1 MQRQNS
7 FHYRKSDSRS
17 LDIPLVV
24 RTRPVIS
31 VPHMRY
37 LILRN
42 SQSMVYYMEKHLLA
56 LSLQL
61 DKRIF
66 VISRILHRIRDE
78 VVHYL
83 QQLVLIAVNVAVLAR
98 LELQVEAVMLVKHLE
113 ALERCARKLNDIDS
127 LLVKDNLIGLK
138 LRHVHH
144 LNNELVKTV
153 GLRDDYVEVL
163 VSFGWI
169 IA

>member
-1 MQRQNS
+1 
-7 FHYRKSDSRS
+7 
-17 LDIPLVV
+17 
-24 RTRPVIS
+24 
-31 VPHMRY
+31 
-37 LILRN
+37 
-42 SQSMVYYMEKHLLA
+42 MVYYMEKHLLA

-98 LELQVEAVMLVKHLE
+98 LKLQVETVMLVKHLE

>member
-1 MQRQNS
+1 
-7 FHYRKSDSRS
+7 
-17 LDIPLVV
+17 
-24 RTRPVIS
+24 
-31 VPHMRY
+31 
-37 LILRN
+37 
-42 SQSMVYYMEKHLLA
+42 MVYYMEKHLLA

-83 QQLVLIAVNVAVLAR
+83 QQLILIAVNVAVLAR

>member
-1 MQRQNS
+1 
-7 FHYRKSDSRS
+7 
-17 LDIPLVV
+17 
-24 RTRPVIS
+24 
-31 VPHMRY
+31 
-37 LILRN
+37 
-42 SQSMVYYMEKHLLA
+42 MVYYMEKHLLA

-61 DKRIF
+61 NKRIF

-98 LELQVEAVMLVKHLE
+98 LELQVEAVMLIKHLE

-127 LLVKDNLIGLK
+127 LLIKDNLIGLK

>member
-1 MQRQNS
+1 
-7 FHYRKSDSRS
+7 
-17 LDIPLVV
+17 
-24 RTRPVIS
+24 
-31 VPHMRY
+31 
-37 LILRN
+37 
-42 SQSMVYYMEKHLLA
+42 MVYYMEKHLLA

-127 LLVKDNLIGLK
+127 LLIKDNLIGLK